1 MGAPVENPM
10 LDLFGDE
17 DFDLNALDEDGDED
31 EEEDELELDGLDI
44 FEAGEDELE
53 EDEDF

>member
-1 MGAPVENPM
+1 M